1 MVCGDTGCGTVR
13 PASQRSCSHRG
24 ASGPLAGVWPLAEL
38 RGSALRNPS
47 LPNSHY
53 ASFQPTIAQLSPT
66 LFSIP
71 IGPAAMVFMCLMHC
85 D

>member
-24 ASGPLAGVWPLAEL
+24 ASGPLADVWPLAEL
-38 RGSALRNPS
+38 RDSALCNPS

-53 ASFQPTIAQLSPT
+53 AIPAQHSSTQSNPIQHPHWPRSHSFRVPHAL
-66 LFSIP
+66 
-71 IGPAAMVFMCLMHC
+71 
-85 D
+85 

>member
-38 RGSALRNPS
+38 RDCTVQSIP
-47 LPNSHY
+47 
-53 ASFQPTIAQLSPT
+53 AQLP
-66 LFSIP
+66 LRLIP
-71 IGPAAMVFMCLMHC
+71 AQHSSTQSNPIQHPHWPRSHGFRVPHAL
-85 D
+85 